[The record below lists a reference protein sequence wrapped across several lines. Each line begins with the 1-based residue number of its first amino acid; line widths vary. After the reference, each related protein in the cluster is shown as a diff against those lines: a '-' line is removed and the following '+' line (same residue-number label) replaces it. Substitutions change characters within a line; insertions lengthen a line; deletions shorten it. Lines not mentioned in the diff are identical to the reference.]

1 MNINLKLKLKCI
13 HLFDFLK
20 EHFKESHFIKN
31 NLKIEISKN
40 LIINL

>member
-1 MNINLKLKLKCI
+1 MNIDLKLKCI

-31 NLKIEISKN
+31 NLKIKISKN
-40 LIINL
+40 LILNL